1 MCSILVS
8 QIINLNSFVHFYSE
22 FFVSMDWKNLCDTLK
37 SSVQIMVGIA
47 KEVTKNTETLN
58 TINSFFHRVVQISG
72 ALYCIS
78 DIIEIPVDLLQLLI
92 VLISIPWL
100 AQCDP
105 PWSDLPHKFS
115 LSVDAM
121 VTLGSS
127 LGPVI
132 NRRSKDVCLHLLA
145 AFPSD
150 TAPTWRTQVFLL
162 ALVFVV
168 NYFLWKSVLLK

>member
-1 MCSILVS
+1 
-8 QIINLNSFVHFYSE
+8 
-22 FFVSMDWKNLCDTLK
+22 MDWNNLFNILK
-37 SSVQIMVGIA
+37 SSLQIMVGIA
-47 KEVTKNTETLN
+47 KEVPRSTETLN
-58 TINSFFHRVVQISG
+58 TINSFFHKVVQISG

-78 DIIEIPVDLLQLLI
+78 DIIEIPVDSLQLLI

-100 AQCDP
+100 ARCDP

-121 VTLGSS
+121 VALGSS
-127 LGPVI
+127 LGPVV

-162 ALVFVV
+162 ALVFVLIF
-168 NYFLWKSVLLK
+168 FL

>member
-1 MCSILVS
+1 
-8 QIINLNSFVHFYSE
+8 
-22 FFVSMDWKNLCDTLK
+22 MDWNNLFNILK
-37 SSVQIMVGIA
+37 SSLQIMVGIA
-47 KEVTKNTETLN
+47 KEVPRSTETLN
-58 TINSFFHRVVQISG
+58 TINSFFHKVVQISG

-78 DIIEIPVDLLQLLI
+78 DIIEIPVDSLQLLI

-100 AQCDP
+100 ARCDP

-121 VTLGSS
+121 VALGSS
-127 LGPVI
+127 LGPVV

-162 ALVFVV
+162 ALVFVLIFFFMKICTLEI
-168 NYFLWKSVLLK
+168 NWHTGPSCSKSG

>member
-1 MCSILVS
+1 MFIF
-8 QIINLNSFVHFYSE
+8 ISE
-22 FFVSMDWKNLCDTLK
+22 FFISVDWNNLFNILK
-37 SSVQIMVGIA
+37 SSLQIMVGIA
-47 KEVTKNTETLN
+47 KEVPKSTETLN

-78 DIIEIPVDLLQLLI
+78 DIIEIPVDSLQLLI

-100 AQCDP
+100 ARCDP

-121 VTLGSS
+121 VALGSS
-127 LGPVI
+127 LGPVV

-162 ALVFVV
+162 ALVFVLIFF
-168 NYFLWKSVLLK
+168 FL

>member
-1 MCSILVS
+1 MFIF
-8 QIINLNSFVHFYSE
+8 ISE
-22 FFVSMDWKNLCDTLK
+22 FFISVDWNNLFNILK
-37 SSVQIMVGIA
+37 SSLQIMVGIA
-47 KEVTKNTETLN
+47 KEVPKSTETLN

-78 DIIEIPVDLLQLLI
+78 DIIEIPVDSLQLLI

-100 AQCDP
+100 ARCDP

-121 VTLGSS
+121 VALGSS
-127 LGPVI
+127 LGPVV

-162 ALVFVV
+162 ALVFVLIFFYE
-168 NYFLWKSVLLK
+168 NLYS

>member
-1 MCSILVS
+1 
-8 QIINLNSFVHFYSE
+8 
-22 FFVSMDWKNLCDTLK
+22 MDWNNLFNILK
-37 SSVQIMVGIA
+37 SSLQIMVGIA
-47 KEVTKNTETLN
+47 KEVPKSTETLN

-78 DIIEIPVDLLQLLI
+78 DIIEIPVDSLQLLI

-100 AQCDP
+100 ARCDP

-121 VTLGSS
+121 VALGSS
-127 LGPVI
+127 LGPVV

-150 TAPTWRTQVFLL
+150 TASTWRTQVFLL
-162 ALVFVV
+162 ALVFVLIFFFMKICTLEI
-168 NYFLWKSVLLK
+168 NWHTGPSSKSG